1 MNPKII
7 LPKEKKIDDVEEIAL
22 PTVKCSFC
30 GMQTVKGIKQMQ
42 LIPVK
47 DGRIITLPDG
57 SKKIIPATMKKLIY
71 YMCTTCVEKGVK
83 MPKRPRRWKNK

>member
-1 MNPKII
+1 MNNQKII
-7 LPKEKKIDDVEEIAL
+7 LPKKRKLDDYEEIPL

-30 GMQTVKGIKQMQ
+30 GNQATQGMKQMQ

-57 SKKIIPATMKKLIY
+57 SKKMLPATMKKVEY
-71 YMCTTCVEKGVK
+71 YMCTTCVEKGAK
-83 MPKRPRRWKNK
+83 MPERPKRWKN